1 MMRLLTG
8 ALLVTLISTTG
19 YADETLRVRIANHDW
34 SALLDSLDNDA
45 TDLSEFPA
53 QKNFSGLKQ
62 DTYDFLAYQ
71 FVAIGVLYVMPEGVS
86 GWSDEDKEEFSMA
99 KWRENVSN
107 PTWDKDDYFINYV
120 MHPYWGAGYY
130 VRARDRGYSR
140 GQSFWYS
147 ALLSTL
153 YEFGVE
159 ALFEQP
165 SIQDLVVTPV
175 GGALLGEYFFSVR
188 RNILTRHA
196 RGAEVTRKDRWT
208 LVLTDP
214 LGALNRKTDQLFN
227 RDTAVSVRSFMS
239 TSSISSS
246 SRWRDHRAE
255 DAFASQWTQ
264 PTGGRRHRQ
273 LSNVSVMGL
282 EVEFRF

>member
-19 YADETLRVRIANHDW
+19 YADEPLRVRIANHAW

-107 PTWDKDDYFINYV
+107 PTWDKDD
-120 MHPYWGAGYY
+120 
-130 VRARDRGYSR
+130 
-140 GQSFWYS
+140 
-147 ALLSTL
+147 
-153 YEFGVE
+153 
-159 ALFEQP
+159 
-165 SIQDLVVTPV
+165 
-175 GGALLGEYFFSVR
+175 
-188 RNILTRHA
+188 
-196 RGAEVTRKDRWT
+196 
-208 LVLTDP
+208 
-214 LGALNRKTDQLFN
+214 
-227 RDTAVSVRSFMS
+227 
-239 TSSISSS
+239 
-246 SRWRDHRAE
+246 
-255 DAFASQWTQ
+255 
-264 PTGGRRHRQ
+264 
-273 LSNVSVMGL
+273 
-282 EVEFRF
+282 